1 MQLMLNFDLNN
12 MINPM
17 VATSQIRKSHKMA
30 KLSKKKSYGYY
41 VNLCK
46 KYNMDILKR
55 PHFQPHMIRE
65 VERLNLVNQYTN
77 EIDLN

>member
-1 MQLMLNFDLNN
+1 MRFDLNR
-12 MINPM
+12 M
-17 VATSQIRKSHKMA
+17 VRPAVPPGQLRKSHKMA

-46 KYNMDILKR
+46 KYDYDILKR
-55 PHFQPHMIRE
+55 THFQPSMIND
-65 VERLNLVNQYTN
+65 VERRHLAESFTN